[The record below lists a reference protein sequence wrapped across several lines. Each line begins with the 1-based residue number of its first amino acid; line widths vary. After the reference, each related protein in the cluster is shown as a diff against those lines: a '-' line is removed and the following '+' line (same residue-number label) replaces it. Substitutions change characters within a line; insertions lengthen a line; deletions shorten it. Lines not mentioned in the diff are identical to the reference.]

1 MKIKMNM
8 NKETKLVV
16 FYFRRSDLKNLIQ
29 QCPPNR
35 AAIWFSK
42 RLKEIIY
49 MLQDSVMNDHPEF
62 KPDITII
69 NDDEFD
75 AIALDERTELI
86 VIERVCLI

>member
-1 MKIKMNM
+1 MKLKVNIIREAK
-8 NKETKLVV
+8 TIF
-16 FYFRRSDLKNLIQ
+16 FYFRKSDLITLIR
-29 QCPPNR
+29 QCPLDR
-35 AAIWFSK
+35 AGVWFSH
-42 RLKEIIY
+42 RLKEIMF

-86 VIERVCLI
+86 VINRMCLI

>member
-1 MKIKMNM
+1 MKMKLNI
-8 NKETKLVV
+8 NKETKSVV
-16 FYFRRSDLKNLIQ
+16 FYFRRSDLINLIQ
-29 QCPPNR
+29 QCPPER
-35 AAIWFSK
+35 AALWFSH

-49 MLQDSVMNDHPEF
+49 ILHDSIMNDHPEF